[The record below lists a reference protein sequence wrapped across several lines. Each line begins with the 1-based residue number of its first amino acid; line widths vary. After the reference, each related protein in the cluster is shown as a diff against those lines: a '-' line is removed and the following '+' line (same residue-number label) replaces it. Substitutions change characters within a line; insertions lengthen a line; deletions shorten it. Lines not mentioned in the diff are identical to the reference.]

1 MSKAK
6 IHKIFE
12 NEEAKRLYN
21 QALIDSNGF
30 SAFDLKDLYITE
42 EMAKKW
48 YEDFYAKKNSL

>member
-48 YEDFYAKKNSL
+48 YEDFYANKK